1 MLLSAAMVIAML
13 PGMSMV
19 AKAEEPQDDSQV
31 YSIETDCCKVDIENM
46 NEVPVKT
53 VVTITAVAPGT
64 GASFDHWE
72 IKKKEDNTVTDEVT
86 DELLGNDDN
95 KKKSSTTTFEMPSY
109 NIYVLAVFILNA
121 PDPQDD
127 STEYSI
133 DCDINCTANKSK
145 AIAGDPVEITAVA
158 DPEGKSFAQWSIRK
172 YTDNAVDD
180 DPDVTDELLNSNNK
194 NTSPT
199 TFNMPAYNIYVKAGF
214 SSEAGSGTSITYSDA
229 GWTGIDNSSM
239 LQAPFTIYNNSSNNL
254 NVKVDNTA
262 VDKSIEPGQF
272 LKMVAGEYT
281 VVTLEAKNLVLHL
294 VGEGSGSGSGSEGG
308 SGSDPGQSQTEKKYT
323 LGVAASCTATIGSET
338 VTGKEVSVPAK
349 TSITITVADMSSDS
363 NRRFDYWKITE
374 DSATGTDITSTI
386 LSGDAAKNSSI
397 TFSMPAKNIYVTP
410 AFESESSETTE
421 MPTGGLFAGKFGK
434 YQVFDVSRSPAYPA
448 GTQENPSKFTVSN
461 FKAPFGV
468 GTSITEDGWFYFK
481 PSANQTIRYNSS
493 WGVDGA
499 YIVELWYNDNHGY
512 DEKVNSGVIGGIA
525 DEGFFYEG
533 DSRYGYYFSNNAGY
547 EYGFS
552 ELTYTPEVRVVC
564 DVDVLTNY
572 TAGSMLVPEGYN
584 TDEESNTNESTASI
598 SLSGETAVK
607 NETPVVPGLDAEA
620 TSEGEDVSLNLQIAV
635 EPEATLEASPTLNS
649 EPDIKEKVKNQFKDE
664 STVKVDVLNINLR
677 KLVEGIFKEYV
688 TSTNSVLE
696 IGIGYDFEGKYDP
709 SLVSKHGD
717 DVRTFATLTARPS
730 AGNYRNGT
738 FFPDVANGKFYIY
751 SSDFSEFVISY
762 STVEGNAQNR
772 SVIDPNASS
781 GSSSASVATNT
792 APKATPVYRL
802 FNLQKGYHFFTTNL
816 AEKEAL
822 VAAGWTD
829 EGVAWYT
836 PTNAGKPVYRLFDKT
851 KGGHIFTTDAAQKD
865 ACIAAGSTD
874 EGIAWYG
881 LDTGRT
887 VYKITNPKL
896 GRGLYTVNPAE
907 KDALAALGF
916 TVEEA
921 DFKVN

>member
-1 MLLSAAMVIAML
+1 MKKTRKALLSMILSAAMVIAML
-13 PGMSMV
+13 PGVSMV
-19 AKAEEPQDDSQV
+19 AKAD
-31 YSIETDCCKVDIENM
+31 ETEKYTVTVQNGTAD
-46 NEVPVKT
+46 KT
-53 VVTITAVAPGT
+53 SAAEGETVTITANDNIEFLGW
-64 GASFDHWE
+64 GAMTQDDVNLLADDSEKTTTFTMPARDIFFAAMTRNSGSGGGSGNAGDPQGDSQE
-72 IKKKEDNTVTDEVT
+72 YIIDADPTSCTADKSTAKAGATVTITFAPASQSDSFGQWAIRNVDDYDNAIDVT
-86 DELLGNDDN
+86 DVLLDSN
-95 KKKSSTTTFEMPSY
+95 KKMTSSTTFT
-109 NIYVLAVFILNA
+109 
-121 PDPQDD
+121 
-127 STEYSI
+127 
-133 DCDINCTANKSK
+133 
-145 AIAGDPVEITAVA
+145 
-158 DPEGKSFAQWSIRK
+158 
-172 YTDNAVDD
+172 
-180 DPDVTDELLNSNNK
+180 
-194 NTSPT
+194 
-199 TFNMPAYNIYVKAGF
+199 MPAYNIYVKALLATG
-214 SSEAGSGTSITYSDA
+214 SGSGNEGGSGSGSEPGSGTSITYSDA
-229 GWTGIDNSSM
+229 GWTGIESSST
-239 LQAPFTIYNNSSNNL
+239 LEAPFTIYNNSSSDL
-254 NVKVDNTA
+254 HVKVDNTA
-262 VDKSIEPGQF
+262 VDRSISSGET
-272 LKMVAGEYT
+272 LTMVEGAGSYT
-281 VVTLEAKNLVLHL
+281 VVTLEPGNLVLHL
-294 VGEGSGSGSGSEGG
+294 VGGG
-308 SGSDPGQSQTEKKYT
+308 SGQSQTGQEYT
-323 LGVAASCTATIGSET
+323 LGVAASCTATIGLQT
-338 VTGKEVSVPAK
+338 VSGKDVSVPAG
-349 TSITITVADMSSDS
+349 TSISIKAADMPS
-363 NRRFDYWKITE
+363 NSNMRFDKWKITE

-386 LSGDAAKNSSI
+386 LSGDAAKNSST
-397 TFSMPAKNIYVTP
+397 TFSMPAKNICVMP
-410 AFESESSETTE
+410 VFASESHETTE

-434 YQVFDVSRSPAYPA
+434 YQVFDVSRSPAYPD
-448 GTQENPSKFTVSN
+448 GTQENPSEFTVSN

-481 PSANQTIRYNSS
+481 PSADQDITYNSS

-512 DEKVNSGVIGGIA
+512 DAKVNSGVIGGIA

-552 ELTYTPEVRVVC
+552 GLTYTPAVRVVC
-564 DVDVLTNY
+564 DVDVLTSY
-572 TAGSMLVPEGYN
+572 TAGSMLVPEGDN
-584 TDEESNTNESTASI
+584 TDEEYNANESKAEI
-598 SLSGETAVK
+598 NISGETAVK
-607 NETPVVPGLDAEA
+607 DETPVVPGLDAEA

-677 KLVEGIFKEYV
+677 KFVEGIFKENV

-696 IGIGYDFEGKYDP
+696 IGIGYDFAGKYDP

-738 FFPDVANGKFYIY
+738 FFPDVKNGKFYIY

-851 KGGHIFTTDAAQKD
+851 KGGHIFTTDAALKD

>member
-13 PGMSMV
+13 PGMSIV
-19 AKAEEPQDDSQV
+19 AKAEGGISICYGDSSPLESKVLERRVGDLPFTIKIVEDSVEGTVSWTTSNQD
-31 YSIETDCCKVDIENM
+31 
-46 NEVPVKT
+46 
-53 VVTITAVAPGT
+53 VVSVMQMANKYVASLAIMGAGTATITAKLKISDTIYYDDKITINVVSSGGGSGNEGGSGSDSGQGSEPTVDSDNIITYT
-64 GASFDHWE
+64 GSAWDGIVENKTYESPFM
-72 IKKKEDNTVTDEVT
+72 IK
-86 DELLGNDDN
+86 ND
-95 KKKSSTTTFEMPSY
+95 SSGPIT
-109 NIYVLAVFILNA
+109 L
-121 PDPQDD
+121 
-127 STEYSI
+127 SI
-133 DCDINCTANKSK
+133 HNKSDFSK
-145 AIAGDPVEITAVA
+145 EIPANQKEIV
-158 DPEGKSFAQWSIRK
+158 DQGK
-172 YTDNAVDD
+172 YTIFSTG
-180 DPDVTDELLNSNNK
+180 TDGIILEE
-194 NTSPT
+194 
-199 TFNMPAYNIYVKAGF
+199 V
-214 SSEAGSGTSITYSDA
+214 EEGSG
-229 GWTGIDNSSM
+229 
-239 LQAPFTIYNNSSNNL
+239 
-254 NVKVDNTA
+254 
-262 VDKSIEPGQF
+262 
-272 LKMVAGEYT
+272 
-281 VVTLEAKNLVLHL
+281 
-294 VGEGSGSGSGSEGG
+294 GEGSGSGSGSESGSGSGSGGG
-308 SGSDPGQSQTEKKYT
+308 SGSTPPQQEYTISKAEGCTVSATKAAEGTE
-323 LGVAASCTATIGSET
+323 
-338 VTGKEVSVPAK
+338 
-349 TSITITVADMSSDS
+349 ITITAADMSSDS

-386 LSGDAAKNSSI
+386 LSGDAAKNSTI

-410 AFESESSETTE
+410 AFESESHETTE

-468 GTSITEDGWFYFK
+468 ETSITDDGWFYFK
-481 PSANQTIRYNSS
+481 PSADQTITYNSS

-512 DEKVNSGVIGGIA
+512 DAKVNSGVIGGIA

-533 DSRYGYYFSNNAGY
+533 NSRFGYYFSNNAGY

-552 ELTYTPEVRVVC
+552 GLTYTPAVRVVC
-564 DVDVLTNY
+564 DVDVLTSY
-572 TAGSMLVPEGYN
+572 TAGSMLVPEGDN
-584 TDEESNTNESTASI
+584 TDEEYNTNESTAEI
-598 SLSGETAVK
+598 NISGETAVK

-635 EPEATLEASPTLNS
+635 EPEATLEASPTLTR

-677 KLVEGIFKEYV
+677 KLVEGIFKENV

-772 SVIDPNASS
+772 SVIDPNASA

-865 ACIAAGSTD
+865 ACIAAGSTY

>member
-1 MLLSAAMVIAML
+1 MKKTKKALLSMLLSAAMVIAML

-19 AKAEEPQDDSQV
+19 VKADSNV
-31 YSIETDCCKVDIENM
+31 NVTAESLEYSAGDIIPAETSFTVAEGVTLTLSSFIGNAADPVEVVDIKTGGDKGNWVKLQRDAEVKAYSYADSVHTLSVVYEDISGGSGSGSGSG
-46 NEVPVKT
+46 NEGGSQ
-53 VVTITAVAPGT
+53 A
-64 GASFDHWE
+64 
-72 IKKKEDNTVTDEVT
+72 
-86 DELLGNDDN
+86 
-95 KKKSSTTTFEMPSY
+95 
-109 NIYVLAVFILNA
+109 
-121 PDPQDD
+121 D

-158 DPEGKSFAQWSIRK
+158 DSEGKSFAQWSIRK
-172 YTDNAVDD
+172 YTDNGVDD
-180 DPDVTDELLNSNNK
+180 DPDVTDSLVYLLDSNK
-194 NTSPT
+194 NTSPA
-199 TFNMPAYNIYVKAGF
+199 TFKMPAYNIYVKAGF
-214 SSEAGSGTSITYSDA
+214 SS
-229 GWTGIDNSSM
+229 
-239 LQAPFTIYNNSSNNL
+239 
-254 NVKVDNTA
+254 
-262 VDKSIEPGQF
+262 
-272 LKMVAGEYT
+272 
-281 VVTLEAKNLVLHL
+281 
-294 VGEGSGSGSGSEGG
+294 GG
-308 SGSDPGQSQTEKKYT
+308 SGSTPQQYYT
-323 LGVAASCTATIGSET
+323 ISKAEGCT
-338 VTGKEVSVPAK
+338 VTANSESV
-349 TSITITVADMSSDS
+349 TSAAEGTQITITAADMPADS
-363 NRRFDYWKITE
+363 NMRFDHWEIA
-374 DSATGTDITSTI
+374 DNDTGTNITSI
-386 LSGDAAKNSSI
+386 LGNTAKNSST
-397 TFSMPAKNIYVTP
+397 TFFMPAKNIYVMP
-410 AFESESSETTE
+410 VFASESHETTE

-434 YQVFDVSRSPAYPA
+434 YQVFDVSRSPAYPD
-448 GTQENPSKFTVSN
+448 GTQENPSEFTVSN

-481 PSANQTIRYNSS
+481 PSADQDITYNSS

-552 ELTYTPEVRVVC
+552 GLTYTPAVRVVC
-564 DVDVLTNY
+564 DVDVLTSY
-572 TAGSMLVPEGYN
+572 TAGSMLVPEGDN
-584 TDEESNTNESTASI
+584 TDEEYNANESTAEI
-598 SLSGETAVK
+598 NISGETAVK

-677 KLVEGIFKEYV
+677 KLVAGIFKENV
-688 TSTNSVLE
+688 ASTNSVLE
-696 IGIGYDFEGKYDP
+696 IGIGYDFAGKYDP

-772 SVIDPNASS
+772 SVIDPNASA

-851 KGGHIFTTDAAQKD
+851 KGGHIFTTDAALKD